1 MWEVI
6 YFLLCAYTLVFIP
19 SLKVPIN
26 HEDRAL
32 VVKKE
37 VSVAVEKNEC
47 RGWWYAR
54 DGTIEEVEPWHVSL
68 GSDPICKER
77 DAGVQPDQTLYEP
90 DNMEEELRF
99 SIR

>member
-1 MWEVI
+1 MQKSSLEEGFVI
-6 YFLLCAYTLVFIP
+6 RY
-19 SLKVPIN
+19 
-26 HEDRAL
+26 RAL
-32 VVKKE
+32 PLKKE

-54 DGTIEEVEPWHVSL
+54 DGTIEEVEAWHVSL

-99 SIR
+99 SIRCLEMAKKGGEGAR